1 LGVYLYNIDE
11 HDIGIINSLIDD
23 GRMSCAD
30 IARRLGTISGR
41 AVRYRLDRMLDEGV
55 LQISAVPDTEK
66 LGFPVV
72 ADVFLEVESPHIQ
85 DVAQSLAEYE
95 CISYVGCAI
104 GKPDINVQILAPDN
118 ATVYHFVTEVIAKLP
133 GVVQTTTTILS
144 AILKDMSHWRVP
156 TSR

>member
-1 LGVYLYNIDE
+1 MGVYLYNIDE